1 MGLSTKELLALSET
15 ILATPEPVKDVVA
28 TNSIVEEE
36 GIADVKVPDS
46 FMDQV
51 LGFAGNLNE
60 ACKTNKKSKYK
71 TKSPDTILVSK
82 PEEVD
87 TSLDEAKVLRE
98 KLETLVIKLRGLL
111 KEASSIMKEVT
122 TTGLL
127 GKGTDTTL
135 GMKRSDNSY
144 PPTPKKKKVRN
155 NGSR

>member
-28 TNSIVEEE
+28 TNPIVEGE
-36 GIADVKVPDS
+36 GIAGVKVPDS

-60 ACKTNKKSKYK
+60 ACKPNKKSKYK
-71 TKSPDTILVSK
+71 TKLVSK
-82 PEEVD
+82 PKKVD

-98 KLETLVIKLRGLL
+98 KLETLVIKLKGLL